1 MQHCICA
8 FQMKRGHINMCFQL
22 QPSTTMFSP
31 IDVWTFLTFSL
42 FSLFSLYRW
51 IYPPIPIT
59 AVTRP
64 RRSILLPQETL
75 DYIFSLYVA
84 SLVHEMRCKTV
95 QDYRVR
101 QKYFM
106 RDLCRVARCSRLF
119 HQVMTGCLRR
129 TWAACSR
136 EPSPSASGSVAS
148 NTLIPSVW
156 IITAEEGSLPL
167 DFNLA
172 AYKMLEIAS
181 INYHGGVEWSRSQ
194 QDFRQFRC
202 IRAYPR
208 SLRQLEILH
217 SHTPEQEVVRL
228 VSDCCPGLTELRLV
242 RCTMFND
249 PKCWYWRTHST
260 NRDHDYMQS
269 YDLFTVVGYAD
280 RMAHLLRGLPRLEA
294 IHIGHYLVSI
304 NAVFAHRMD
313 KAHKRYHPIADRTG
327 HGSEIRV
334 FNRLQFTAE
343 TKDDG
348 PPINWNAIRL
358 ADRELWEKPCHEC
371 EHQFRSPIETAE
383 RLAAGILVAH
393 SQSLKNVSFANFLSD
408 RRIRPSCWAVG
419 FEQRDTDLRVW
430 TEDPNRPH
438 SRILQEMVRVED
450 RWEPPRVI
458 Q

>member
-1 MQHCICA
+1 MY
-8 FQMKRGHINMCFQL
+8 FQL
-22 QPSTTMFSP
+22 QPPITMISL
-31 IDVWTFLTFSL
+31 IDIWTFLKL
-42 FSLFSLYRW
+42 SLFSLYRW
-51 IYPPIPIT
+51 IHPPIPIM
-59 AVTRP
+59 VITRSRQP
-64 RRSILLPQETL
+64 ILLPQETL

-84 SLVHEMRCKTV
+84 SLVHQLRYETMR
-95 QDYRVR
+95 DYRVR

-106 RDLCRVARCSRLF
+106 RDLCRVARCSKLF

-129 TWAACSR
+129 TWASCSR
-136 EPSPSASGSVAS
+136 KPSPPASGSDAG
-148 NTLIPSVW
+148 NTLTPSVW

-172 AYKMLEIAS
+172 PYKRLEIAS
-181 INYHGGVEWSRSQ
+181 INYHGSVEWSGSQ
-194 QDFRQFRC
+194 QDFRRFRC

-249 PKCWYWRTHST
+249 PECWYWRTHSS

-269 YDLFTVVGYAD
+269 YDLVTVVGYAN
-280 RMAHLLRGLPRLEA
+280 RMAHLLSGLPWLEA

-304 NAVFAHRMD
+304 NAVFTHRMGE
-313 KAHKRYHPIADRTG
+313 AHKRHHPITDKTG
-327 HGSEIRV
+327 HGSETRV

-348 PPINWNAIRL
+348 PPVNWNAIRL
-358 ADRELWEKPCHEC
+358 ADRELWAKPCPEC
-371 EHQFRSPIETAE
+371 EHQFRSPIEIAE

-393 SQSLKNVSFANFLSD
+393 SRSLKNVSFANFLSD
-408 RRIRPSCWAVG
+408 RRIRPSCWVVG
-419 FEQRDTDLRVW
+419 HEQRNTDLRVW
-430 TEDPNRPH
+430 TEDPSRPR
-438 SRILQEMVRVED
+438 SRILQEMVPVED